1 MKMINK
7 MGLAAS
13 LVLAS
18 SLASANV
25 YNLGDITAIT
35 TDVTV
40 DTDTNA
46 GVVGAFTDTF
56 AFTLTEGNFFAALA
70 TSAVSS
76 ISSFT
81 DISVSGTTGTTGNI
95 FGIFSFATISGEALG
110 QTTEVFLDAGS
121 YNLMVSGVASASS
134 TGYTLNTVTAVPEP
148 SSIALMLGGLG
159 LVGFMAARR
168 KKA

>member
-1 MKMINK
+1 MINK
-7 MGLAAS
+7 MGLATS
-13 LVLAS
+13 LILAS

-25 YNLGDITAIT
+25 YNLGDRTAFT

-40 DTDTNA
+40 NTDTNA
-46 GVVGAFTDTF
+46 GFAGTFTDTF
-56 AFTLTEGNFFAALA
+56 AFTLSEDNFFAALA

-76 ISSFT
+76 ISEFT
-81 DISVSGTTGTTGNI
+81 SISIDTTSGVTGTLFN
-95 FGIFSFATISGEALG
+95 IFSFATVPGASVG
-110 QTTEVFLDAGS
+110 TDSVFLGAGS
-121 YNLMVSGVASASS
+121 YSLTIEGIASATS
-134 TGYTLNTVTAVPEP
+134 TGYTLNTVTSPVPEP